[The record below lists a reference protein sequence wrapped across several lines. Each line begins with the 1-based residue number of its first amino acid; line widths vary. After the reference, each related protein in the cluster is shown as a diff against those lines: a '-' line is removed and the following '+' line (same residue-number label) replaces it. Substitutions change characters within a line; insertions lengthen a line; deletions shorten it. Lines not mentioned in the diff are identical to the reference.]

1 MGGVTGMGG
10 VDMGGMGAGGLT
22 GSGGEAMDAGSVAM
36 DTGGVTMDASAE
48 LRAGDASD
56 YDAATTCLA
65 SGTLQVTN
73 SGATAYMIDGSANPT
88 LNLCRG
94 SIYVFAVNANGH
106 PFYIKTVQSTGTGNA
121 YASGLT
127 GNGVTMGNLTFSVP
141 TDAPDTLFYN
151 CSLHAAMTG
160 TIHIAN

>member
-1 MGGVTGMGG
+1 MDMGGVTGMGG
-10 VDMGGMGAGGLT
+10 MDMGGMGAGGLT
-22 GSGGEAMDAGSVAM
+22 GSGGEAMDAG
-36 DTGGVTMDASAE
+36 GVTMDASAE
-48 LRAGDASD
+48 MHAGDASD
-56 YDAATTCLA
+56 HDVATTCQA

-88 LNLCRG
+88 LNFCRG
-94 SIYVFAVNANGH
+94 STYVFAVNANGH

-121 YASGLT
+121 YTSGIT
-127 GNGVTMGNLTFSVP
+127 GNGVTMGNLTFIVP